1 MQWMQR
7 LHTAALLDQVTPE
20 DRSEKPVV
28 MQLGSSG
35 KALLEKVC
43 KE

>member
-1 MQWMQR
+1 MQR

-20 DRSEKPVV
+20 DRSEKPAAV
-28 MQLGSSG
+28 QLGSSG
-35 KALLEKVC
+35 RALLEEVC